1 MRYLSLLAGL
11 PLLLISSARLIAADK
26 APDVRTVIV
35 PRAQVWCGPSTANG
49 LYPTNVLRQG
59 ERVQVVQEF
68 DSGWLAIRPPAGSFS
83 WINERFVQHTVAKYP
98 DNYVVN
104 REDYPAPVL
113 IGSSEVKVKPTRIGT
128 KLERGTQVRVIGRA
142 MKDDE
147 GTWLPIEAPEGELR
161 YIRKE
166 DVSKPSPPA
175 SALVTTAASVR
186 KEPPPPP
193 DGDALWRDAD
203 RAERTGHLADA
214 IRLYRQAGDANLSVN
229 PARAEEAYRRA
240 RWLEQA
246 NTSTNP
252 PGGSSFVPDRG
263 AATYPV
269 PPNQAGT
276 NAVRLIGT
284 ASPGAVNGQLVSASA
299 SSTNWMEPRPNDY
312 VRGHLS
318 KPSRS
323 LADRPGYWVM
333 DDSEKPL
340 IYVTA
345 APGVDLSSHI
355 HQKVDL
361 WGSSVYIKDLRR
373 RLMTVT
379 SVQPVP

>member
-1 MRYLSLLAGL
+1 MRYTSLLAAL
-11 PLLLISSARLIAADK
+11 TLLLISSARLTAADK

-35 PRAQVWCGPSTANG
+35 PRAQVWCGPSTAAG

-59 ERVQVVQEF
+59 ERVQVVQEL

-98 DNYVVN
+98 NNYVVN

-113 IGSSEVKVKPTRIGT
+113 IGSSEVKTKPTRMGT
-128 KLERGTQVRVIGRA
+128 NLERGTQVHVIGRA

-147 GTWLPIEAPEGELR
+147 GTWLPIEAPEGEVR

-166 DVSKPSPPA
+166 DVSKPRPVVNA
-175 SALVTTAASVR
+175 TAATPVSVR
-186 KEPPPPP
+186 KEPPPP

-203 RAERTGHLADA
+203 RAERTGRIADA
-214 IRLYRQAGDANLSVN
+214 IRLYRLAGDANLSN
-229 PARAEEAYRRA
+229 NRERADYAYQRA
-240 RWLEQA
+240 HWLEQA

-252 PGGSSFVPDRG
+252 AGGSASVPDRG

-269 PPNQAGT
+269 PANQVGT
-276 NAVRLIGT
+276 NAVHLIGT
-284 ASPGAVNGQLVSASA
+284 ASPGAVNGQLVAASA
-299 SSTNWMEPRPNDY
+299 SSTNWLEPKSNDY
-312 VRGHLS
+312 VRGRLS
-318 KPSRS
+318 KSSRS

-333 DDSEKPL
+333 DDNDKPL

-345 APGVDLSSHI
+345 APGVDLSSHV
-355 HQKVDL
+355 HQKVEL

-373 RLMTVT
+373 RLLTVT
-379 SVQPVP
+379 CVRRSS